1 VRKTVITN
9 VRIFDGVDIITPA
22 QADAVWIDGG
32 RISRLGRWSIDART
46 SADERVIDGR
56 GMTLMPGLID
66 AHFHCNSPAVDVA
79 AIDRV
84 VPSHLA
90 QYARRYLEDMLSHGF
105 TTLRDAGGA
114 DIGLVRARDEGLI
127 VGPRLYVA
135 GKALSQSGGHGDF
148 RSTVLT
154 CGCEAYEGSLSVV
167 VDGPDNIRRTVR
179 NLLRTGAH
187 QVKIM
192 VSGGVLS
199 PMDPIW
205 MDQYTDAE
213 ITAAVEEAA
222 RWRTYV
228 MAHSLTD
235 AASRRCAALGVR
247 SIEHGLG
254 ITRETAEFVAERNT
268 FVVPTLGTP
277 HWLLEGIVPLPAAYI
292 EKLKGIGDAGVSAIE
307 NCAKAGVKLGF
318 GTDLLGALHGR
329 EAYELVLR
337 AKASGAFE
345 TLRSA
350 TSVNAEL
357 MNLKGQVG
365 TIAPSAYADLLLVDG
380 DPLTDISLLTRPEEH
395 IKLIM
400 LEGEVVTDRLA
411 ADAISRPSPTSGC
424 ASRE

>member
-1 VRKTVITN
+1 MDQCVIAN
-9 VRIFDGVDIITPA
+9 VRVFDGVDVLPGRCAVSVSAGRIVEIAA
-22 QADAVWIDGG
+22 QGGANGRGGADATGANSPG
-32 RISRLGRWSIDART
+32 
-46 SADERVIDGR
+46 VIDGR

-84 VPSHLA
+84 MPSHLA
-90 QYARRYLEDMLSHGF
+90 QYARRYLEDMLLRGF

-114 DIGLVRARDEGLI
+114 DIGLVRALNEGLI
-127 VGPRLYVA
+127 QGPRLFVA
-135 GKALSQSGGHGDF
+135 GKAFSQSGGHGDF
-148 RSTVLT
+148 RPEVLS
-154 CGCEAYEGSLSVV
+154 CGCHAYEGSLSTV
-167 VDGPDNIRRTVR
+167 VDGPDNVRVAVR

-235 AASRRCAALGVR
+235 SAARRCARLGVR
-247 SIEHGLG
+247 SVEHGLG
-254 ITRETAEFVAERNT
+254 VNADTAKHLAEHGT

-277 HWLLEGIVPLPAAYI
+277 HWLLQGVVPIPAAYQ
-292 EKLKGIGDAGVSAIE
+292 EKLKSLERAGVEAIE
-307 NCAKAGVKLGF
+307 HCAAAGVRLGF

-329 EAYELVLR
+329 EAHELVLR
-337 AKASGAFE
+337 AEASGALE
-345 TLRSA
+345 ALRSA

-357 MNLKGQVG
+357 MNLSGEIGRVALG
-365 TIAPSAYADLLLVDG
+365 AHADLLLVDG
-380 DPLTDISLLTRPEEH
+380 DPLKDIALLTRPEAH
-395 IKLIM
+395 LKLIM
-400 LEGEVVTDRLA
+400 LGGKIVANRL
-411 ADAISRPSPTSGC
+411 D
-424 ASRE
+424 